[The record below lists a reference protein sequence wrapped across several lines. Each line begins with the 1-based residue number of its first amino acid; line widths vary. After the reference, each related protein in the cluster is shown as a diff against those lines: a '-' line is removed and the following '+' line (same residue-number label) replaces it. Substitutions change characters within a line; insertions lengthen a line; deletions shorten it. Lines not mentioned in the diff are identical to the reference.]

1 MTRNWLYCLRA
12 IRGYD
17 LAIRAFGSAWFLFLA
32 VTLGLKTLTRFSDI
46 NIADS
51 APTRWS
57 ELLAGVCMMLF
68 YVALWW
74 FLLTRPLP
82 ALRSD
87 GVLPSL
93 TAFAG
98 SYLPWAVVLFAPAG
112 PAVARDLASAALLV
126 TGTILMVL
134 VVLQLGDSF
143 SIVPQARRLVR
154 TGPYA
159 IVRNPMYLAEEVA
172 VLGSVLHF
180 LSTGTLVLFIAH
192 CVLQIGRIFYE
203 EDLLRRSFPDYD
215 DYARSTSRVI
225 PYIW

>member
-1 MTRNWLYCLRA
+1 
-12 IRGYD
+12 
-17 LAIRAFGSAWFLFLA
+17 
-32 VTLGLKTLTRFSDI
+32 
-46 NIADS
+46 
-51 APTRWS
+51 
-57 ELLAGVCMMLF
+57 MLF

-87 GVLPSL
+87 GVLPSI

-98 SYLPWAVVLFAPAG
+98 SYLPWVVVLFAPAG
-112 PAVARDLASAALLV
+112 PAVGRNLASAALLV
-126 TGTILMVL
+126 TGTILMVI

-154 TGPYA
+154 KGPYA
-159 IVRNPMYLAEEVA
+159 IVRNPMYLAEEIA

-180 LSTGTLVLFIAH
+180 FSIGTFVLFIAH
-192 CVLQIGRIFYE
+192 CALQIGRIFYE

-215 DYARSTSRVI
+215 EYARSTPRVI
-225 PYIW
+225 PYVW